1 MKNPE
6 TSQSNRVLRL
16 VRLGLATGL
25 AVLLVGILLWGLR
38 GVSPTH
44 ASPGTLYVD
53 GATGGDTGDCQ
64 TPTAPCQTI
73 GYALSQAGDTDTI
86 LITAGTYNENLE
98 ISGKDLTIRGGY
110 TISDTEWLEG
120 TGETV
125 VDGNDADR
133 VFFIHDSNSVLEN
146 LTITGGQAPST
157 QCWGSGVWVTN
168 GAVAIRSSIITGN
181 AGDCG
186 GAGIEVN
193 HDFGPAHLTLESST
207 VSYNTSGEIGGLH
220 VWGGNASALVQ
231 DVTFVGN
238 TAGYSGGGIAVVHNA
253 SAVIV
258 DTHLFSNTATDMG
271 GGIAVRDGASAAVS
285 NSQIYSNTA
294 LGAGGGG
301 IAVSEAILSM
311 SKSSVMDN
319 SAPNAQSGAIDVRSG
334 STVDVVDSIIADN
347 STRDHGGAAA
357 IDPDATLSLTNSL
370 ITGNSTTSGNANV
383 FGIWGQ
389 VTVMNSTISDNNPQ
403 GAQAVILFSGHLTIT
418 NSILWNNALN
428 LQSDPPCPTCFT
440 VTYSDI
446 EGGWAGA
453 GNIDADP
460 QFVDAASGDY
470 HLQVDSPCI
479 DTGTPAGAP
488 ATDLEGTPRDA
499 TPDMGAYEW
508 RFRIFVPVVFKRFDP
523 AHPPTP
529 TPTPSPTLICTPTST
544 ATSTPTQTPTR
555 TPAAPPT
562 VTPTPTSTPTPTE
575 TSTPPTETHIIID
588 GQADD
593 WAGRPVLLD
602 DPAGDA
608 EEGFLDLTTGY
619 AFVNQHA
626 LYLLVETVDANAPF
640 VQFDMLFQADSKR
653 LLISWAPGQPD
664 GYIGDVTVDYEPI
677 GPTTHSA
684 FAFGPALEGR
694 VDLRDMGSP
703 ESLSLIEINVMVGE
717 CCEFPAWRAADQ
729 WQPAGPTPVVNE
741 VDYPRWISDE
751 ERYVLARRFKLPLW
765 DWVAERLFTPPA
777 PDLTGIARSQSGVVY
792 LQHGELSAGIST
804 LEPVSGEV
812 TRILNLPPA
821 GAGYSSI
828 VGGPDDTAFIPVGD
842 EIWQVRPDGSY
853 EVWGQ
858 QGDGSPRYYT
868 ADGRLLGRSYDGTR
882 VLELSPDGSSREVA
896 SGFTDIYDIVA
907 APDGTVFVSDW
918 ETGDITRVDANGTQ
932 HVLAEHVL
940 FRDPMDMEVDPSG
953 HLFLNSVATGFVQV
967 DANSGAFT
975 HYDSAHSPCTI
986 HPADFV
992 LTAPGQ
998 VLFVD
1003 PTWSQVS
1010 WADLNIGQSGL
1021 LVANQGANTRAAAI
1035 GPDDVLYVGAWGC
1048 GDEIPAQVARVAD
1061 DGTRQVYVDGLR
1073 GQVDD
1078 IAFAADG
1085 GLYIASSDPN
1095 QGPLISYVPPE
1106 GGNPVE
1112 IPGTE
1117 NYSISSLAVD
1127 PLSGHLLAADTRDW
1141 SILEFTLDG
1150 LLAEHALQFP
1160 MEVSDFFIDVAP
1172 DGTPYAYCSEAA
1184 RALTGPV
1191 VERWVLRLDLE
1202 SGSSEIVFQFDRQ
1215 GCCVMG
1221 NLSADPQGTLWWVV
1235 DPEMRIYRVT
1245 PNGEATL
1252 FAQNLPIDPAAAVA
1266 DSQGDVYF
1274 TSPSGI
1280 YRIYKEP

>member
-1 MKNPE
+1 MENLTKL
-6 TSQSNRVLRL
+6 NRRRWAVQ
-16 VRLGLATGL
+16 LALTTGL
-25 AVLLVGILLWGLR
+25 ALLLITALLCGLR
-38 GVSPTH
+38 GVTL
-44 ASPGTLYVD
+44 ARADPGTLYVA
-53 GATGGDTGDCQ
+53 GVTGSDTGDCQ
-64 TPTAPCQTI
+64 DSAAPCQTI

-98 ISGKDLTIRGGY
+98 VSGKDLTIRGGY
-110 TISDTEWLEG
+110 TISDTEWVEG

-125 VDGNDADR
+125 VDGNGTDR
-133 VFFIHDSNSVLEN
+133 VFFIHDSNSVLES
-146 LTITGGQAPST
+146 LTITGGQAPSA

-168 GAVAIRSSIITGN
+168 GDVAIRSSIITGN

-238 TAGYSGGGIAVVHNA
+238 TAGYSGGGIAVVHSA

-258 DTHLFSNTATDMG
+258 DTHLFSNTANDIG
-271 GGIAVRDGASAAVS
+271 GGIAVRDGASAVIS
-285 NSQIYSNTA
+285 NTHIYSNTA
-294 LGAGGGG
+294 LGEEGGG
-301 IAVSEAILSM
+301 IAVGGAVLSM
-311 SKSSVMDN
+311 SNSWVTDN
-319 SAPNAQSGAIDVRSG
+319 NTPNGQSGGIHVKSG
-334 STVDVVDSIIADN
+334 STVNVVNSIIADN

-357 IDPDATLSLTNSL
+357 TEPGATLNLTNSL
-370 ITGNSTTSGNANV
+370 ITGNSTTSGNANAFDV
-383 FGIWGQ
+383 IGD
-389 VTVMNSTISDNNPQ
+389 VTIVNSTISDNNPQ

-440 VTYSDI
+440 VTHSDI
-446 EGGWAGA
+446 QDGWAGT

-460 QFVDAASGDY
+460 QFVDAANGDY
-470 HLQVDSPCI
+470 HLAAGSPAI

-488 ATDLEGTPRDA
+488 THDIEGTTRDA

-508 RFRIFVPVVFKRFDP
+508 RFRIFLPLVLKRFDP

-529 TPTPSPTLICTPTST
+529 TPT
-544 ATSTPTQTPTR
+544 
-555 TPAAPPT
+555 APPT
-562 VTPTPTSTPTPTE
+562 VTLTPTSTPTPTE
-575 TSTPPTETHIIID
+575 TLTPPTETHIIID

-626 LYLLVETVDANAPF
+626 LYLLVETVDPNASF
-640 VQFDMLFQADSKR
+640 VHFDMHFQAGSRR

-677 GPTTHSA
+677 GPTTNSA
-684 FAFGPALEGR
+684 FALGPALEGR

-741 VDYPRWISDE
+741 VDHPRWISDE

-792 LQHGELSAGIST
+792 LQHGGLSAGIST

-812 TRILNLPPA
+812 TRILDLPPA

-858 QGDGSPRYYT
+858 QRDGSPRYYT
-868 ADGRLLGRSYDGTR
+868 PDGRLLGRSHDGTR

-918 ETGDITRVDANGTQ
+918 EMGDITRVDPNGTQ

-940 FRDPMDMEVDPSG
+940 FRDPMDMEIDPTG
-953 HLFLNSVATGFVQV
+953 NLFLNTVTTGFVQV
-967 DANSGAFT
+967 DPNSGAFT
-975 HYDSAHSPCTI
+975 QYDSAHSPCTI

-992 LTAPGQ
+992 FTAPSR

-1010 WADLNIGQSGL
+1010 WGDLNLGQSSL
-1021 LVANQGANTRAAAI
+1021 LVANQGANTWAAAI
-1035 GPDDVLYVGAWGC
+1035 GPDDLLYVGAWGC
-1048 GDEIPAQVARVAD
+1048 GDEIPAQVVRIAD
-1061 DGTRQVYVDGLR
+1061 GGTRQVYVDRLR
-1073 GQVDD
+1073 GQVND
-1078 IAFAADG
+1078 IAFAPDG
-1085 GLYIASSDPN
+1085 GLYIASNDPN
-1095 QGPLISYVPPE
+1095 QGPLVSYVPAE

-1141 SILEFTLDG
+1141 SILEFTFDG

-1235 DPEMRIYRVT
+1235 DPEMCIYHVT
-1245 PNGEATL
+1245 PEGEATL